1 MYRMAMQCICQRGNI
16 FYLKGNM
23 LHVKHK
29 RTWSKNL
36 GGKIEMGRLGLSA
49 RNQKE
54 RTSEKE
60 PRQKIRMTR
69 FFYSPEGKG

>member
-23 LHVKHK
+23 LHVKQK
-29 RTWSKNL
+29 RTWAKNL

-49 RNQKE
+49 RN
-54 RTSEKE
+54 
-60 PRQKIRMTR
+60 
-69 FFYSPEGKG
+69 